1 METCRKAPERRE
13 ALRAEAAEP
22 RSENMAEVILKN
34 IKKVYPNSEPKKK
47 SRNSGEKKH
56 NLQIT
61 DEGVVAVQEFNLDI
75 ADHEFIVLV
84 GPSGCGKSTTLRT
97 ISGLVKAKSGSIT
110 YNGEELIGKP
120 INAILAAGIAQVPE
134 GRRVFPD
141 MTVLENLKIGAY
153 LRKDKEEIEKDIEW
167 VYELF
172 PRLKERNWQLAGT
185 LSGGEQQMLAV
196 GRGLMSRPK
205 VLMMDEP
212 SLGLAP
218 LVVQGIF
225 DIIREINR
233 QGVTILLIEQN
244 ANMALKIADLAYVLE
259 TGTITMSGT
268 GAELLA
274 DEKVKEAY
282 LGKKRGK

>member
-1 METCRKAPERRE
+1 MLKIENLQVAYGGIQ
-13 ALRAEAAEP
+13 ALRGI
-22 RSENMAEVILKN
+22 SMEV
-34 IKKVYPNSEPKKK
+34 P
-47 SRNSGEKKH
+47 
-56 NLQIT
+56 
-61 DEGVVAVQEFNLDI
+61 EGK
-75 ADHEFIVLV
+75 IVTLI
-84 GPSGCGKSTTLRT
+84 GANGAGKSTTLRT
-97 ISGLVKAKSGSIT
+97 VSGLVKASGGSIT
-110 YNGEELIGKP
+110 YDGTELLGMP
-120 INAILAAGIAQVPE
+120 INRILEAGIAQVPE
-134 GRRVFPD
+134 GRRVFANL
-141 MTVLENLKIGAY
+141 TVLENLKAGAY
-153 LRKDKEEIEKDIEW
+153 LRRDKDGIRKDIQW

-172 PRLKERNWQLAGT
+172 PRLQERSWQLAGT

-259 TGTITMSGT
+259 TGTITMQGT

-274 DEKVKEAY
+274 NESVKEAY
-282 LGKKRGK
+282 LGKKRK